1 MRALAL
7 PISQAVIIVLGQ
19 VMTEIEQ
26 VENVFR
32 ELKGMKLS
40 EAARRFT
47 IASERINDLNDTTK
61 RLFEAAYVLTPQ
73 LSSCE
78 LSAEVWRDLRDKFNA
93 VTWSL
98 KRIEKV
104 ETDRGPT
111 GGRVASHASQGAAE
125 GTRMLQQ
132 DQRTGRV
139 GYVRRKWPQKA
150 LPCSMLKKR
159 NSHADSCLSRS
170 EARCGA
176 KIWE

>member
-61 RLFEAAYVLTPQ
+61 RLFEAAYVLTP
-73 LSSCE
+73 
-78 LSAEVWRDLRDKFNA
+78 
-93 VTWSL
+93 
-98 KRIEKV
+98 
-104 ETDRGPT
+104 
-111 GGRVASHASQGAAE
+111 
-125 GTRMLQQ
+125 
-132 DQRTGRV
+132 
-139 GYVRRKWPQKA
+139 
-150 LPCSMLKKR
+150 
-159 NSHADSCLSRS
+159 
-170 EARCGA
+170 
-176 KIWE
+176 